1 MSYILHDI
9 HIKDKLFLLSVV
21 AIIFC
26 SIPLGIR
33 FAFGGLGSVMTD
45 KLSIYPLFLGF
56 LLSIYLW
63 SRGRFGINIDSR
75 LFFLYI
81 TVYGIIVLASLIH
94 GLIIYPYMQDVLNG
108 PGGVGQIEKLPGVYV
123 FLHENHV
130 PVTEIGL
137 FKLWM
142 AARLIKGLALEI
154 FWTFGMSWMIY
165 CWYKNQWGKG
175 FSILRNGALISIGI
189 VLLYSILDVL
199 YLGGSW
205 RAESVLKVLNPIIHG
220 IKNYGYWWPPL
231 LWFGQLRSV
240 FPEPSFF
247 GIFSAFAVPWLWYS
261 FCKVTYKKTQS
272 CLAIVFF
279 AYSMCLFFTKA
290 RTANALFLGELIL
303 FGLLSLMFKKEL
315 LKKYIVLVVC
325 AVCAFGCATF
335 ALSHYMPG
343 SPAKAQA
350 IMESKKKMVAITLD
364 DGPHKT
370 LTERAMNA
378 FEKYNGRGTFFELGQ
393 NMNLY
398 PDIVKSVY
406 ERGHEIASHTYQHA
420 QLTKLDATALD
431 EEIKKTQEACFKA
444 CGTEPTLIRPPYGAK
459 NDTVKSAFYSYGLS
473 MILWDGDTEDWR
485 YSKVTNG
492 AQIVCDNIIRD
503 AKAKTGDGNIV
514 LIHDIHENSVAGL
527 EMALDQLSKEGYQFV
542 TVSDLLKYKGHS
554 EYK

>member
-1 MSYILHDI
+1 MSFSSDVKEELSKISNLPNKEEVKAELIGYLLTSNIDI
-9 HIKDKLFLLSVV
+9 QKQTVKYSTESQYNINRFGKLLSN
-21 AIIFC
+21 
-26 SIPLGIR
+26 LG
-33 FAFGGLGSVMTD
+33 
-45 KLSIYPLFLGF
+45 Y
-56 LLSIYLW
+56 
-63 SRGRFGINIDSR
+63 IDYKIEIQGKVYS
-75 LFFLYI
+75 I
-81 TVYGIIVLASLIH
+81 TVKQLEMDEINYKENKDYIKLA
-94 GLIIYPYMQDVLNG
+94 N
-108 PGGVGQIEKLPGVYV
+108 
-123 FLHENHV
+123 
-130 PVTEIGL
+130 
-137 FKLWM
+137 
-142 AARLIKGLALEI
+142 
-154 FWTFGMSWMIY
+154 
-165 CWYKNQWGKG
+165 KNIP
-175 FSILRNGALISIGI
+175 SNAP
-189 VLLYSILDVL
+189 LDVKAPKL
-199 YLGGSW
+199 M
-205 RAESVLKVLNPIIHG
+205 KVDP
-220 IKNYGYWWPPL
+220 
-231 LWFGQLRSV
+231 
-240 FPEPSFF
+240 
-247 GIFSAFAVPWLWYS
+247 
-261 FCKVTYKKTQS
+261 
-272 CLAIVFF
+272 
-279 AYSMCLFFTKA
+279 
-290 RTANALFLGELIL
+290 
-303 FGLLSLMFKKEL
+303 
-315 LKKYIVLVVC
+315 
-325 AVCAFGCATF
+325 
-335 ALSHYMPG
+335 
-343 SPAKAQA
+343 
-350 IMESKKKMVAITLD
+350 KKKMVAITLD

-503 AKAKTGDGNIV
+503 AKSKTGDGNIV